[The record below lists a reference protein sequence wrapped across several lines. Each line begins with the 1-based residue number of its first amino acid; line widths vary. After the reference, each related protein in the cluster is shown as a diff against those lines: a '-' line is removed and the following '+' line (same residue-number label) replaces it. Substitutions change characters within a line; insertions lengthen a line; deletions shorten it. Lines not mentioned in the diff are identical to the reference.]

1 MAKYKFLKD
10 SKLERPRSVPYE
22 DYISASYGTE
32 YSYEPSDTPVRV
44 YHYSGSGLLHTDA
57 RLLYS
62 LKNTIN
68 YYKSKHELYDFN
80 NFYNKECNM
89 LAFSSYHLGSGFVP
103 GTVALSIY
111 DSGSLIARATD
122 TKEDGIL
129 YDDEDNSIGIILYR
143 EGFILVNN
151 TSSINPSKIYQFYD
165 NYNDPFLDNMK
176 WTHFNIGSEESVL
189 FDMEYSVQNTVSVN
203 TFFIPL
209 EKQDLNYSN
218 DSTYI
223 QSGSYKPIYGRTF
236 FKENEDIVIK
246 NTSKSPFVSGSA
258 NYEKQT
264 FITKI
269 GLYDENKKLIAV
281 GNLANP
287 IRKTENREYM
297 LKLRLDI

>member
-10 SKLERPRSVPYE
+10 SNLERPRNVSYE
-22 DYISASYGTE
+22 DYVSASYGTE
-32 YSYEPSDTPVRV
+32 YVYEPSDTPVRV
-44 YHYSGSGLLHTDA
+44 YHYSGSGLVHNDT

-89 LAFSSYHLGSGFVP
+89 LAFSSYHLGSGFIP
-103 GTVALSIY
+103 GTVSLNIY
-111 DSGSLIARATD
+111 DSGSLIASAADVR
-122 TKEDGIL
+122 EDGIL
-129 YDDEDNSIGIILYR
+129 YDSEDAPVGVILYR
-143 EGFILVNN
+143 EGFILLNN
-151 TSSINPSKIYQFYD
+151 TSSIDTEKTYEFYD
-165 NYNDPFLDNMK
+165 NYNDPFTDNMR
-176 WTHFNIGSEESVL
+176 WNHFNIGCEESVL
-189 FDMEYSVQNTVSVN
+189 FDMEYSVQNSVAVN
-203 TFFIPL
+203 TYFIPI

-218 DSTYI
+218 DPTYI
-223 QSGSYKPIYGRTF
+223 QSGSYKPMSGRTF

-246 NTSKSPFVSGSA
+246 NTSKSPFVSGSSI
-258 NYEKQT
+258 YEKQT
-264 FITKI
+264 FITKV